1 LVSRRFGRGFI
12 ASAGGSEERHM
23 RPFTAFEVFAFIFF
37 APIFFDQSSRTLM
50 VLLIYLLW

>member
-1 LVSRRFGRGFI
+1 
-12 ASAGGSEERHM
+12 M